1 MRKKA
6 KYLILLLFFSGSCFS
21 QSSLPVFFHFV
32 FEGRA
37 LVTGTAYDKEAH
49 NTTISAARMYVSQ
62 FAFYKQGRKVAAFED
77 SYFLLDAERPESQS
91 RKLTIPDGLAFDEVR
106 FLIGI
111 DEKTNA
117 AGIGSGDLD
126 PAKGMYWAWQSGY
139 INMKLEGKT
148 QGKEFTY
155 HIGGFLAPYLSARE
169 VRLPVNNTDTISICV
184 DIKKLLD
191 GIDVK
196 LTPHI
201 MSPGTKAMTMSDSA
215 AKMFSICQ

>member
-21 QSSLPVFFHFV
+21 QSSLPVFFRFV

-111 DEKTNA
+111 DEKTND

-139 INMKLEGKT
+139 INMKLEGKSDGT
-148 QGKEFTY
+148 GFTY
-155 HIGGFLAPYLSARE
+155 HIGGFLPPYLSARE
-169 VRLPVNNTDTISICV
+169 VRLPVDNTDTISICV